1 VATAAAPAGRT
12 ASKRNEHPL
21 LALTA
26 RRLGIGVITLF
37 VVSVIVFLA
46 TEVLP
51 GNAAFAV
58 LGRSANPV
66 RLHALERQLHLNQSL
81 LAQYWTWLS
90 GLLSG
95 KLGTS
100 LANGQP
106 VWGLAEPRLI
116 NSAVLVLVTGV
127 IGTVLGVALGAVAAL
142 RKDSWF
148 DHACSVVALAVTS
161 LPEFVVAIT
170 LIILFSTVVSHLLP
184 AVSLLPPGTYAWS
197 QPELL
202 ILPVATLVIVIVPYI
217 FRMMRAAMIE
227 ALESDYVE
235 MARLKGVPEW
245 RIVLAHALPNAIA
258 PTIQVI
264 GLNFLYLAGGVVVVE
279 YVFNFPGIG
288 QGLVFAVNNRDIP
301 VIQFIVVVLAAFYV
315 CVNIV
320 SDVVALLV
328 TPRTA
333 GDTGTGH
340 PVRTSSL
347 AVRALGGG
355 THSAGRGGPG
365 DGTSRRAGGGHRSGI
380 LAAFAECAAD
390 VDVRQAVRP
399 VPAGR

>member
-1 VATAAAPAGRT
+1 VATATAPAQR
-12 ASKRNEHPL
+12 AVSRRNEHPL

-37 VVSVIVFLA
+37 AVSVVVFLA

-51 GNAAFAV
+51 GNAAYAV
-58 LGRSANPV
+58 LGRSANPA

-81 LAQYWTWLS
+81 VAQYWTWLS
-90 GLLSG
+90 GLFTG
-95 KLGTS
+95 RLGAS

-106 VWGLAEPRLI
+106 VWGLVEPRLI

-127 IGTVLGVALGAVAAL
+127 IGSVIGVTLGAVAAL

-148 DHACSVVALAVTS
+148 DHICSVAALAVTS

-170 LIILFSTVVSHLLP
+170 LVILFSTVVSHLLP

-245 RIVLAHALPNAIA
+245 RIVLGHALPNAIA

-279 YVFNFPGIG
+279 FVFNFPGIG
-288 QGLVFAVNNRDIP
+288 QELVYAVDNRDIP
-301 VIQFIVVVLAAFYV
+301 VIQFIVVTLAAFYV
-315 CVNIV
+315 CVNIA
-320 SDVVALLV
+320 SDVVALLAS
-328 TPRTA
+328 PR
-333 GDTGTGH
+333 
-340 PVRTSSL
+340 
-347 AVRALGGG
+347 
-355 THSAGRGGPG
+355 
-365 DGTSRRAGGGHRSGI
+365 RRIPR
-380 LAAFAECAAD
+380 
-390 VDVRQAVRP
+390 
-399 VPAGR
+399 